1 MSGVVESSPGSNTPA
16 ESAAPT
22 TPVET
27 TPGSGGLEDAS
38 PQSDSP
44 FVISDDVMNSADLD
58 EVEIPQ
64 TAKPPE
70 PEAPATQPE
79 VQPKPGE
86 AKPAAAAKPAAPAEP
101 KPAAEVKPAVPAAE
115 PSPQRPSVVADRQV
129 LLQEVAK
136 NREAI
141 VSHLASD
148 RFKLT
153 KEESDLLDTDVNSA
167 ISKIMARTYYEATTS
182 ALNLIDRLVKQEL
195 PSLIDG
201 HTQSTMTYSKAED
214 GFWREWPNLDPKA
227 DGPAVNQAA
236 NLYRQMNPQAPL
248 EDAIKYVGTMVSAL
262 TGKPKVAPAAQPG
275 PKQNGSRPFTPA
287 SGAARVVSQTQVP
300 VDPNPF
306 AGMGQEFE

>member
-1 MSGVVESSPGSNTPA
+1 MAGMVETAPGSGEAATSSAPSATPVETSAPETVSTPA
-16 ESAAPT
+16 ESSAA
-22 TPVET
+22 ET
-27 TPGSGGLEDAS
+27 
-38 PQSDSP
+38 P
-44 FVISDDVMNSADLD
+44 FVISEDVMNASDLD
-58 EVEIPQ
+58 EVEVP
-64 TAKPPE
+64 AE
-70 PEAPATQPE
+70 PEAPQPA
-79 VQPKPGE
+79 QPKPGE
-86 AKPAAAAKPAAPAEP
+86 QKPAEPAAAAKPAAPE
-101 KPAAEVKPAVPAAE
+101 KPAEAKPAVPEAKPAAE

-136 NREAI
+136 NRDAI

-153 KEESDLLDTDVNSA
+153 KEESDLLDTDVSSA

-201 HTQSTMTYSKAED
+201 HTKSTMDYSKAED
-214 GFWREWPNLDPKA
+214 GFWQEWPNLDPKT

-262 TGKPKVAPAAQPG
+262 TGKPKVAAPSAA
-275 PKQNGSRPFTPA
+275 PKINGSRPFTPA

-300 VDPNPF
+300 VDPSPF
-306 AGMGQEFE
+306 AGMGQEFDQ